1 MVTVLG
7 GHVHPAGGKVHTQR
21 PLRIDRWRSLTGRR
35 RWSGRPGDMDQALAD
50 DGTIVLRAGSHPD
63 TISVRYADFVR
74 LVGAVEAECAVDD

>member
-1 MVTVLG
+1 
-7 GHVHPAGGKVHTQR
+7 
-21 PLRIDRWRSLTGRR
+21 
-35 RWSGRPGDMDQALAD
+35 MDQALAD